1 MQFTGVGETR
11 RKLLQPVSSSTPWMT
26 LHVLSISITNSYRFR
41 SELGRHLLRD
51 AIHRSWRNTTEVAS
65 AGVVV
70 DALDDA
76 ARTFYIHHEFIPLL
90 DHRNRL
96 FLAMVTIDRAFK
108 ARRRQKRVLESGSH
122 SSKSDK
128 QNKAARAAP
137 ERADRWA
144 QNPTSNQ
151 I

>member
-1 MQFTGVGETR
+1 VIAKRLPRYLQVPAT
-11 RKLLQPVSSSTPWMT
+11 LLGRLAVSSACQGQK
-26 LHVLSISITNSYRFR
+26 
-41 SELGRHLLRD
+41 LGRHLLRD